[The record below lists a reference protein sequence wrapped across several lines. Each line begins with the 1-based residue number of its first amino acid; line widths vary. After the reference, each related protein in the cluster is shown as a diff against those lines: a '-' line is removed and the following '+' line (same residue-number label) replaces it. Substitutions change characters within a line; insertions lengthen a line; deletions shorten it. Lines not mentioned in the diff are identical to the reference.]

1 MVAVR
6 PVHRKHANDVVEL
19 IECVALTGAQAAK
32 LKVFADSC
40 PNEGLPVNLD
50 TWKFVFR
57 QDEGQHPSVPENA
70 AFRLTH
76 TSGTVY
82 PRITLLLHLFGEPML
97 CRCRTLGLTTALTL
111 SSR

>member
-6 PVHRKHANDVVEL
+6 PVHREHANDVGEL

-32 LKVFADSC
+32 LNVFADSC
-40 PNEGLPVNLD
+40 PNEALPVNLD
-50 TWKFVFR
+50 MWKFVFR

-76 TSGTVY
+76 TKDFVQVFCFFSGTVY
-82 PRITLLLHLFGEPML
+82 PRITLLLHLFGEPIL
-97 CRCRTLGLTTALTL
+97 CR
-111 SSR
+111 SSPL